1 MATANV
7 APIDGRREPLREEY
21 VWTPDR
27 RTHNFESSPTRV
39 CTMSMRNLAATLALA
54 ALPQLAAAQSTNAT
68 PAPAAAPA
76 ATAAPAPVANPVST
90 AFRADAASVGKNL
103 TAAADDMPADRYG
116 FKPTPAQMSFA
127 DIMVHLAQGNDL
139 LCSKI
144 GGVAAPTRTK
154 VDAKATKEALVAR
167 LKETFA
173 FCDQALASLDDSK
186 LGDQMQLFGP
196 KMRTRA
202 EAVIITT
209 GDWADHYSQVA
220 IYMRLNNLLPPTA
233 KKAM

>member
-1 MATANV
+1 
-7 APIDGRREPLREEY
+7 
-21 VWTPDR
+21 
-27 RTHNFESSPTRV
+27 
-39 CTMSMRNLAATLALA
+39 MSMRILAASVAVVA
-54 ALPQLAAAQSTNAT
+54 FPQLAAAQSTNAT
-68 PAPAAAPA
+68 PATPATAPVA
-76 ATAAPAPVANPVST
+76 ATAATPTTAPAPVANPVST

-103 TAAADDMPADRYG
+103 MAAADDMPADRYG

-144 GGVAAPTRTK
+144 GSVAAPTRTK
-154 VDAKATKEALVAR
+154 VEAKATKEALVAR